1 MRLNYIENPSLDPA
15 AVAALRVAVGWDARQ
30 ERLEKIV
37 GSTYLTVA
45 CFDDDQLVGFVDVLS
60 DGVDDALIRSLM
72 VHSAYQGEGIAL
84 ELLNIVTERLK
95 SARIKTINVLFE
107 PDLAPLYRKAGFK
120 IVSGGLI
127 DTEKEG
133 F

>member
-1 MRLNYIENPSLDPA
+1 MRLSYVENPALDPA

-30 ERLEKIV
+30 EKLEQII
-37 GSTYLTVA
+37 GSTYMTVA
-45 CFDDDQLVGFVDVLS
+45 CFNDDLLVGFVDVLS

-84 ELLNIVTERLK
+84 ELLKMAIKRLK
-95 SARIKTINVLFE
+95 GDRIKTINVLFE
-107 PDLAPLYRKAGFK
+107 PELTPLYQKAGFK